1 MPGDDSARVELIAVL
16 ERLTGAATSAQA
28 RVSVEFDRSQR
39 AEQADAGLPRS
50 RRGVGVAHQLGLAR
64 HVSPWQAK
72 VLFGLAVT
80 LDRELPCTAE
90 ALRYGRTSLWR
101 AMIIAR
107 GTAALSAEDRARI
120 DREICGDPARVES
133 MGDKELAGR
142 VAALAAQL
150 DPGSVAARRRKAEQD
165 RRVGLRPAPDTMSH
179 LSGLLPVAD
188 GVAVFASL
196 SEAADTARSRGDDR
210 TRGQVMADTLVERII
225 GRATSRGGED
235 EPATDHPSK
244 GFDPDAEPEKASRAA
259 GYAADHAARL
269 AKITW
274 AGCDTA
280 TATTTTT
287 DTTTTDTATTDT
299 VTTPAAV
306 ADNGPRTA
314 HTDVGVV
321 INLVMTDQQL
331 FAGVDGAA
339 WLDGYGPVDAEAAR
353 GLARSDRV
361 WLRRCFSDPDTGTL
375 VATESRSRFFPPG
388 LKHLIRLRDQTCR
401 TPWCD
406 APIRQADHVVDHN
419 ADGPTSLANGQGLC
433 EACNH
438 AKQAPR
444 WRQYTPDRLAELG
457 AAADQA
463 DQQRWNQLPTGLP
476 PLGRNETVI
485 VTPTGHTYLT
495 RPPRHDHV
503 PRQPTKIQIDP
514 GTTPSPPLSPGQ
526 VQLEIT
532 FAAA

>member
-1 MPGDDSARVELIAVL
+1 
-16 ERLTGAATSAQA
+16 
-28 RVSVEFDRSQR
+28 
-39 AEQADAGLPRS
+39 
-50 RRGVGVAHQLGLAR
+50 
-64 HVSPWQAK
+64 
-72 VLFGLAVT
+72 
-80 LDRELPCTAE
+80 
-90 ALRYGRTSLWR
+90 
-101 AMIIAR
+101 
-107 GTAALSAEDRARI
+107 
-120 DREICGDPARVES
+120 

-150 DPGSVAARRRKAEQD
+150 DPGAVAARRRKAEQD

-210 TRGQVMADTLVERII
+210 TRGQVMADTLVERIL
-225 GRATSRGGED
+225 GRSPASEVGDGG
-235 EPATDHPSK
+235 
-244 GFDPDAEPEKASRAA
+244 DPDSEPEKASRAA
-259 GYAADHAARL
+259 GYAADHAAKL

-274 AGCDTA
+274 AGS
-280 TATTTTT
+280 
-287 DTTTTDTATTDT
+287 DTATTDT
-299 VTTPAAV
+299 VTTPATM

-314 HTDVGVV
+314 HTGVGVV

-353 GLARSDRV
+353 GLAHSDRV
-361 WLRRCFSDPDTGTL
+361 WLRRCFSAPDTGTL

-463 DQQRWNQLPTGLP
+463 DQQRWNRLPTGLP

-495 RPPRHDHV
+495 RTPRHDRV
-503 PRQPTKIQIDP
+503 PRQPTKVQIDTGNP
-514 GTTPSPPLSPGQ
+514 PPLSPGQ